1 LKSHRKLKL
10 MPQPEEP
17 ADYSAG
23 LKQFSKFLVVGVSN
37 FVISFAV
44 FYLFYNYWKLSSIFY
59 GLLGQAGK
67 DLENLILQL
76 GATSL
81 DATLANIFGY
91 GAGTINSFIWNKFWT
106 FQVKHQAGTQFGRFL
121 ALNLSCLVLSSASLF
136 LFTDYLRW
144 SYLPVWFV
152 TMAVVTIV
160 NFMVSKYWV
169 FVNN

>member
-1 LKSHRKLKL
+1 

-44 FYLFYNYWKLSSIFY
+44 FYLLYNFWKLSSIFY

-106 FQVKHQAGTQFGRFL
+106 FRAQHKTSSQFVRFL
-121 ALNLSCLVLSSASLF
+121 LLNITCLIFSSFCLF
-136 LFTDYLRW
+136 VFTDYLN
-144 SYLPVWFV
+144 LPYIIVWFV
-152 TMAVVTIV
+152 TMGFITVI
-160 NFMVSKYWV
+160 NFISSKYWV
-169 FVNN
+169 FKENNGN